1 VPLCSNRKVPGP
13 RIEFDAPA
21 TTAATAA
28 VADLADV
35 TVVIPAWNER
45 DNLDLLLPALKEVFV
60 DLGLRA
66 QLVVADGG
74 STDRTPEI
82 AARWGAHVV
91 PQAQPGYGAALL
103 AGFAAAVAP
112 YIVTMDADLSHRPSF
127 IEALW
132 RHRHDAEI
140 LIASRYVPGGRAE
153 VGVLRRALSIVLNRV
168 FGRALSTPFR
178 DLSSGFRMYRRDV
191 LADLQLTSR
200 DFDVLQ
206 EILIRVDAD
215 GWRIREIPFHY
226 MSRGSG
232 RSHVRLVR
240 FGWAYLT
247 TLVRMWR
254 FRNSIDAADYD
265 YRAWDSPIWLQR
277 YWQRARH
284 RIVLD
289 FVRGCERVLDVGC
302 GSSRMILDLP
312 GAVGLDI
319 RQNKLRW
326 LSWRRGRLVR
336 AACQQLPFAGGS
348 FDGVIHSEVI
358 EHLTDEPAIL
368 DECRRVLRPGGV
380 LVLGTPD
387 YGRWLWPVLEWIHS
401 RIMPGGYAH
410 EHITRFTHATLAERL
425 TRTGFAILDCRYV
438 GGCEMIFK
446 ARRL

>member
-1 VPLCSNRKVPGP
+1 VLAP
-13 RIEFDAPA
+13 RADSDASV
-21 TTAATAA
+21 ATAA
-28 VADLADV
+28 VADPRDIADV
-35 TVVIPAWNER
+35 AVVIPAWNER
-45 DNLDLLLPALKEVFV
+45 DNLELLLPALKEVFA
-60 DLGLRA
+60 DLGLR
-66 QLVVADGG
+66 VEIIVADGG

-82 AARWGAHVV
+82 AARWGARVV
-91 PQAQPGYGAALL
+91 TQARPGYGAALA
-103 AGFAAAVAP
+103 AGFAVARAP
-112 YIVTMDADLSHRPSF
+112 YIITMDADLSHRPSF
-127 IEALW
+127 VEALW
-132 RHRHDAEI
+132 EHRHDAEV
-140 LIASRYVPGGRAE
+140 LIASRYVPGGRAD
-153 VGVLRRALSIVLNRV
+153 VSMVRRTLSVVLNRV
-168 FGRALSTPFR
+168 FGRALSTPYR

-191 LADLQLTSR
+191 LADVQLTSR

-206 EILIRVDAD
+206 EILMRVDAE

-226 MSRGSG
+226 MSRGAG

-240 FGWAYLT
+240 FGWAYLR
-247 TLVRMWR
+247 TLARMWR
-254 FRNSIDAADYD
+254 FRNSVDAADYD

-277 YWQRARH
+277 YWQRTRH

-289 FVRGCERVLDVGC
+289 FVRDCGRVLDVGC

-312 GAVGLDI
+312 GAVGLDV

-336 AACQQLPFAGGS
+336 AECQRLPFADGG
-348 FDGVIHSEVI
+348 FDGLIHSQVI
-358 EHLTDEPAIL
+358 EHLPDEPAIL

-401 RIMPGGYAH
+401 RVMPGGYAH
-410 EHITRFTHATLAERL
+410 EHITHFTQATLAERL
-425 TRTGFAILDCRYV
+425 TAAGFAILDCRYV